1 MFVGVLSGFAGG
13 IKRKPPETT
22 TRSSEKEG
30 ESVSVHVMDEQFGE
44 SVNANINIPM
54 K

>member
-1 MFVGVLSGFAGG
+1 MFVGVLSGFAGR

-30 ESVSVHVMDEQFGE
+30 ESISVHAMDEQLGE
-44 SVNANINIPM
+44 SLNANINIPI